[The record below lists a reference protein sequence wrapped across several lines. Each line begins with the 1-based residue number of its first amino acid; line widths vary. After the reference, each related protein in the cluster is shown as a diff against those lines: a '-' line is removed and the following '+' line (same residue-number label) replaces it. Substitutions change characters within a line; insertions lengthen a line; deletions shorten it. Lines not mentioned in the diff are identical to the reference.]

1 MEKTYDV
8 VVRVLHSTM
17 VEIKASSEEEAIE
30 KAIEDFYDGEVM
42 PGLECYKDFFDDLDV
57 FAEEVKLKSQYE

>member
-8 VVRVLHSTM
+8 VVRVLHGIS

-42 PGLECYKDFFDDLDV
+42 PGLECYKDFFGDLDV
-57 FAEEVKLKSQYE
+57 FAEETI